1 MAHGNKG
8 KGDAMGTGQHLGGV
22 FQLIIVFVIETL
34 AFQIIG
40 TETVATVKQKVEIC
54 SRQIRKQLLFSQI
67 CTNCTSELC
76 SRVIRVCEF

>member
-8 KGDAMGTGQHLGGV
+8 KGDAMGTGQRLGGV

-54 SRQIRKQLLFSQI
+54 SRQIRKQLFSQI
-67 CTNCTSELC
+67 CTNYTSELC